1 MVEVGLMKNRTQYI
15 EKVIHSIDWRKI
27 KSYYRKLGILW
38 EYQEDK
44 ETIKRIPSVAD
55 LKNDFRSILSHMLD
69 QDINYISYGSWIIF
83 WDREESDL
91 GDIRV
96 IFRLADFIFEED
108 KKSAAGLEE
117 KLKQAVERE
126 DYEYAA
132 IIRDEIKNN
141 IGIS

>member
-1 MVEVGLMKNRTQYI
+1 
-15 EKVIHSIDWRKI
+15 
-27 KSYYRKLGILW
+27 
-38 EYQEDK
+38 
-44 ETIKRIPSVAD
+44 
-55 LKNDFRSILSHMLD
+55 MLD